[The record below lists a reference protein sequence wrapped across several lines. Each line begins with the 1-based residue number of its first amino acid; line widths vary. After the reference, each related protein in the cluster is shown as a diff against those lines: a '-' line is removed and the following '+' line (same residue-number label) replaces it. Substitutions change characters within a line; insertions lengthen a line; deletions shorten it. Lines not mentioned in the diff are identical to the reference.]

1 MQYQTDTVTL
11 VQKIVLFDP
20 FYFENSNI
28 DQVISIKASERWL
41 VGFGVSRTLIQG
53 RFQGKFLSREAN

>member
-20 FYFENSNI
+20 LYFENSNT
-28 DQVISIKASERWL
+28 DQVISIK
-41 VGFGVSRTLIQG
+41 VSKIWRVCFAG
-53 RFQGKFLSREAN
+53 HEGP